1 MAKLKPFF
9 KDIFFQSAWM
19 ILLRKSGTVTGEKPH
34 SDFIPQK
41 DGEVKP
47 APAPVGTAHVFFLV
61 FGGLSVGRTEGEG
74 SSLASLNEVSEL

>member
-47 APAPVGTAHVFFLV
+47 APAPVGTAHVFFWCLV
-61 FGGLSVGRTEGEG
+61 VCQWVEQKEKDQVWLH
-74 SSLASLNEVSEL
+74 